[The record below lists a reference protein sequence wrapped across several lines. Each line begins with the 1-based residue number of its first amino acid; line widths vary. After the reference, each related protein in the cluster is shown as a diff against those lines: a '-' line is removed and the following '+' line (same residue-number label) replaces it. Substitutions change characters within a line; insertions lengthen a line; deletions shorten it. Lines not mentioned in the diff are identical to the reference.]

1 MANTWIISDTHFGHQ
16 NICKFLNED
25 GTPLRPWDNADEMDE
40 VLVSNWNSV
49 VNSSDTV
56 YHLGDVVMN
65 RKALP
70 IMDRLNGKKKLILGN
85 HDIFDVFKDY
95 SKYFYRVH
103 GSVKLDNL
111 LLTHIPVHSDSV
123 PHWALANVHGHIHS
137 RVIDHPKHY
146 NVSVENIGY
155 IPISIEDLK
164 SRIIKHQ
171 AKYAVDITNNNVN
184 VSNMMTQETTV

>member
-16 NICKFLNED
+16 NICKFVNED
-25 GTPLRPWDNADEMDE
+25 GSPLRPWDNADEMDE
-40 VLVSNWNSV
+40 VLVNNWNSV
-49 VNSSDTV
+49 VKPADTV

-70 IMDRLNGKKKLILGN
+70 IMTRLNGKKKLVLGN
-85 HDIFDVFKDY
+85 HDIFDVYDDY
-95 SKYFYRVH
+95 AKYFYRVH

-111 LLTHIPVHSDSV
+111 LLTHIPVHIDSV

-137 RVIDHPKHY
+137 RVIDHPLYY
-146 NVSVENIGY
+146 NVSVENIDY

-164 SRIIKHQ
+164 LRIATRQANYISDIK
-171 AKYAVDITNNNVN
+171 KNDVIVNNNV
-184 VSNMMTQETTV
+184 TQETTV